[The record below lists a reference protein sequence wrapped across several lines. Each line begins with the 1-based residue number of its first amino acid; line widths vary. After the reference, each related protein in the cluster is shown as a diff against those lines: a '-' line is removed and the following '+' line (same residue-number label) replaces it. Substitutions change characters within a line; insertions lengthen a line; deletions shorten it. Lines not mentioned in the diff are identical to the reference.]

1 MSRTQFLIYAGVLLL
16 LASGQT
22 ACSAL
27 ATPRQIATYPLS
39 TPYAQPG
46 LARVYD
52 TYLDLEVPDVEEAAE
67 KAIHLTYQVGGL
79 LLETRSWQQE
89 GSKHTTL
96 VLAALVSRSE
106 ALRSAL
112 LELGT
117 PLQEQL
123 SSRIISRSGED
134 PNTYAYFTV
143 HLQERGSRLIAI
155 PTTSWRPIRTLA
167 RAWSVFVS
175 IFGFLV
181 DVLIWVTVIP
191 GPFILIG
198 LVVWFILRRYRS
210 RHVSRM

>member
-1 MSRTQFLIYAGVLLL
+1 MSRTQIFISAGVLLL
-16 LASGQT
+16 LASGLT
-22 ACSAL
+22 ACSTL

-46 LARVYD
+46 MAWVYD
-52 TYLDLEVPDVEEAAE
+52 TYLDLEVTDVEEAAE
-67 KAIHLTYQVGGL
+67 KAIHLTYLAGGL
-79 LLETRSWQQE
+79 LLETRAWQQG
-89 GSKHTTL
+89 GSEHTTL
-96 VLAALVSRSE
+96 VLAAPVSRSE

-123 SSRIISRSGED
+123 SSRIISRSSED
-134 PNTYAYFTV
+134 PNAFAYFTV
-143 HLQERGSRLIAI
+143 HLQERGGRLIAI
-155 PTTSWRPIRTLA
+155 STNSWRPMRTLA

-198 LVVWFILRRYRS
+198 LVVWFIIRRYGS
-210 RHVSRM
+210 GHVSRM